1 MVEKQHRRPSRD
13 PAARD
18 PHEVKAK
25 AAVDVS
31 KIDFDFGAVGAL
43 AAKK

>member
-18 PHEVKAK
+18 PEVKAK
-25 AAVDVS
+25 ATVDVS